1 MVAKVRA
8 EQDVQMSLSPK
19 ALAVIRD
26 DFTKVAGSADG
37 TVLPNQMSS
46 LLASQLGR
54 QPNAS
59 EVDGIV
65 SIFSGRAL
73 DLTTWTKW
81 LVGPKMGESDA
92 NAQSGPD
99 HVVVARMAAVLGW
112 ELSHDQI
119 EFKNMSG
126 RGAAT
131 TYRVDA
137 PGQVPVALHVC
148 DSADEAASTRRLGAL
163 VALFGE
169 HGLTSRRLHHE
180 GNWYV
185 EEWGGTT
192 LVAPFDDG
200 YASVTGPAAWD
211 AAELGVLLA
220 KVHQIP
226 TDWFEPFRSEY
237 CDRLPALREAGPTNL
252 VWFWHGCFS
261 FQPTKADSKRFG
273 VPLDQ
278 LADCRANIDNLH
290 QLLTCTLGLSDERL
304 AEWVQCGEGRMHWRS
319 SASAQVVTVHND
331 FWHHNILRH
340 ADQGLKVIDLEFACV
355 LPAAA
360 DVCYALLHFEGVSAD
375 IQAFVRAYL
384 TELGEDASDVAIEDF
399 IVDGVCWWWAVLCYK
414 RDLVAP
420 SGAPMTDAWLE
431 AARNLS
437 AKKRQEI
444 IEKCGTWLAS
454 TVEDLVG

>member
-1 MVAKVRA
+1 M
-8 EQDVQMSLSPK
+8 P
-19 ALAVIRD
+19 
-26 DFTKVAGSADG
+26 
-37 TVLPNQMSS
+37 S

-54 QPNAS
+54 QPNPS
-59 EVDGIV
+59 EVDVIV
-65 SIFSGRAL
+65 NTFSGGAL
-73 DLTTWTKW
+73 DLATWTQW
-81 LVGPKMGESDA
+81 LDGRETGKSDA
-92 NAQSGPD
+92 NARSRPD
-99 HVVVARMAAVLGW
+99 PVVVTRMAAALGW

-126 RGAAT
+126 HGAAT

-137 PGQVPVALHVC
+137 PGQAPVALHVC
-148 DSADEAASTRRLGAL
+148 DSGDETASARRLGAL

-169 HGLTSRRLHHE
+169 RGLTSRRLHHE
-180 GNWYV
+180 GTWYV

-200 YASVTGPAAWD
+200 YANVTGPAAWN

-226 TDWFEPFRSEY
+226 TDWFDSFRSEY

-252 VWFWHGCFS
+252 VWFWHGCLS
-261 FQPTKADSKRFG
+261 FTVAKSWSERFG
-273 VPLDQ
+273 VPLEQ

-304 AEWVQCGEGRMHWRS
+304 VEWVRCGQAQMHWRS
-319 SASAQVVTVHND
+319 SAAAKVVTVHND

-355 LPAAA
+355 LPASV
-360 DVCYALLHFEGVSAD
+360 DVCYTLVHFENVSAD

-399 IVDGVCWWWAVLCYK
+399 IVDGVCWLWAAICFK
-414 RDLVAP
+414 EDLVCP
-420 SGAPMTDAWLE
+420 SGAPKTDAWLE

-437 AKKRQEI
+437 TKQRQEI
-444 IEKCGTWLAS
+444 LEKCGTWMELLIQGSSMEEILYS
-454 TVEDLVG
+454 TQ